1 VDPAQTG
8 GCWLHVPGDTRLPD
22 RCRIG
27 PDTVSCCC
35 GAARGRSEPLGST
48 DWCYLTRVTCDCC
61 MPAVT
66 AGALPGP
73 VAADG
78 MWTSTDQR
86 LSRLEYAGQAPRLSR
101 SRRAAAQGVASPSED
116 CGPRREGAAA
126 PTGRAGRVVIGGR
139 CSCGPGPTTGST
151 PARQSPSRRV
161 ARDPRPRW
169 LRWRASSCQPLPVA
183 ALPALLS

>member
-1 VDPAQTG
+1 MDPAQTG

-101 SRRAAAQGVASPSED
+101 SRPRARQGVAFGARTAD
-116 CGPRREGAAA
+116 RDARE
-126 PTGRAGRVVIGGR
+126 PLPYRSGRARRHRRSLQLRPRPPALARRQQADHTARRVPR
-139 CSCGPGPTTGST
+139 DP
-151 PARQSPSRRV
+151 RRV
-161 ARDPRPRW
+161 AA
-169 LRWRASSCQPLPVA
+169 LEGASSCQPAHVA
-183 ALPALLS
+183 RLSASPP